1 MRSAESEPDSRA
13 VAGTTESATT
23 TSRGRKVARRASS
36 RVCRIPLLLAFHA
49 LSRLGDRCA
58 AAARYRVLRLPEWLW
73 RDRVEVTRL
82 GLRLRLDLRDNV
94 QRELYFTGWYE
105 RAYLLW
111 LKRQLREGDTY
122 VDIGAHIGIHALA
135 MAKRLRELGGGSVIA
150 FEPAR
155 DTAEVLRAGARR
167 NGLSN
172 VTVVD
177 IALDHQEGH
186 VVLRSGTREFHKA
199 DAAVRSL
206 HGSGAPIH
214 QVRTA
219 AFDAWAQRSG
229 ILRKVDVVKID
240 VEGSEL
246 SVLRGMANS
255 IRRYRPRV
263 IGLEIHHDLLAQARI
278 AESDITQF
286 FQSHG
291 YGYINVGDIGGKLI
305 FQPPRSATAAA
316 EARASSD

>member
-1 MRSAESEPDSRA
+1 
-13 VAGTTESATT
+13 V
-23 TSRGRKVARRASS
+23 
-36 RVCRIPLLLAFHA
+36 LAFHA
-49 LSRLGDRCA
+49 LSMLGDKCA

-122 VDIGAHIGIHALA
+122 VDIGAHIGIHALV

-150 FEPAR
+150 FEPAP

-177 IALDHQEGH
+177 IALDDQEGH
-186 VVLRSGTREFHKA
+186 AVLRSGARDFHQA

-229 ILRKVDVVKID
+229 ILGKMDVVKID

-255 IRRYRPRV
+255 IRRYRPRM
-263 IGLEIHHDLLAQARI
+263 IGLEIHDLLAQAQV

-286 FQSHG
+286 LQSHG
-291 YGYINVGDIGGKLI
+291 YDYINVGDIGGKLI
-305 FQPPRSATAAA
+305 FQPLSGR
-316 EARASSD
+316 